1 MFNATQTDIKW
12 KKKKPMT
19 FVWLQTSDGIKYILL
34 NLKVLV
40 NWQLKINFFSIPIK
54 KHLDLLDHIAPFSI
68 KLTEIQYFATAN
80 FVRNF
85 RLKVN
90 HHS

>member
-12 KKKKPMT
+12 KKKPMT

-40 NWQLKINFFSIPIK
+40 NGS
-54 KHLDLLDHIAPFSI
+54 
-68 KLTEIQYFATAN
+68 
-80 FVRNF
+80 
-85 RLKVN
+85 
-90 HHS
+90 